1 MAKPII
7 TTSRGGVRVGES
19 GSRPEA
25 VPFDGVVTARS
36 EFDEMSQEDRDF
48 SAVRGSVC

>member
-7 TTSRGGVRVGES
+7 TISRGGVCMGEPRS
-19 GSRPEA
+19 LPGA

-36 EFDEMSQEDRDF
+36 QFDEKSQEDRDF
-48 SAVRGSVC
+48 SAVEGSVR